1 LLQQGQVARMRLDKD
16 VTRLL
21 ATHGYDLTLSRRLDG
36 GSYSTTTGKVSGG
49 TTTTETVRGMFIN
62 YMEEEVNGTSIT
74 ADDRKLILRAQG
86 MTMVPET
93 GDFVDNEVRILD
105 VRKIQSGATVIAYI
119 CQTRG

>member
-1 LLQQGQVARMRLDKD
+1 MRLDRD

-36 GSYSTTTGKVSGG
+36 GSYNTTTGKVSGG

-62 YMEEEVNGTSIT
+62 YMEKEVNGTSIT

-86 MTMVPET
+86 MTMVPDT
-93 GDFVDNEVRILD
+93 GDFVDGEVRILD